1 MKYEVIISDGA
12 EAGFLEIL
20 DYLEGNSWHKAA
32 QKLSKSFV
40 SVLDSLSEFP
50 FQFPFAA
57 TDLDLRKVVLMRKTI
72 LLYRVVEQKIVVIA
86 VFDGRKSLPK
96 R

>member
-12 EAGFLEIL
+12 ADGFLEIL
-20 DYLEGNSWHKAA
+20 AYLNANNWHKAA
-32 QKLSKSFV
+32 EKLSNSFV

-50 FQFPFAA
+50 FQFPIAA
-57 TDLDLRKVVLMRKTI
+57 TDLGLRKFVLLGKTVV
-72 LLYRVVEQKIVVIA
+72 LYRVLEQKVVVIA
-86 VFDGRKSLPK
+86 VFDGRRSLPN